1 MKSLFFIAILTLL
14 FTACNSSHQDK
25 SVATN
30 IVTKKSVS
38 EKPSRLPVKKDTI
51 FNFENESI
59 NQPATH
65 WSIYYTGREGQKPDW
80 KVLDDKGNKVWAQ
93 MTGDNPNYHFNVSVF
108 DDLRAKDVSLEV
120 KLKGVAGRKDQGGGF
135 VWRFTDA
142 GNYYVV
148 RANPLEDNVVLYK
161 VVNGKRTDLPVLGK
175 GRTYGVDVAKLGNE
189 WNTLKLVASGNLFS
203 VYLNGKPIFQVK
215 DDTFTQAGKIGLWTK
230 ADAVTYF
237 DDYRVVV
244 YD

>member
-1 MKSLFFIAILTLL
+1 MKSLFIAIFLTVL
-14 FTACNSSHQDK
+14 FTACNSSHQGK
-25 SVATN
+25 SVAAN
-30 IVTKKSVS
+30 GVEKSVS
-38 EKPSRLPVKKDTI
+38 EKQSRLPVIKDTL
-51 FNFENESI
+51 FNFENEKL

-65 WSIYYTGREGQKPDW
+65 WSVYYTGRSGQNPDW
-80 KVLDDKGNKVWAQ
+80 KVLDDNGNKVWAQ
-93 MTGDNPNYHFNVSVF
+93 MTGDNPNYHFNVAVF

-120 KLKGVAGRKDQGGGF
+120 KFKGVSGRKDQGGGF

-175 GRTYGVDVAKLGNE
+175 GRTYGVDVPKLGNG

-244 YD
+244 YH